1 MGLLKARFKHIS
13 LSPNGSCRSVQLTH
27 HSTELA
33 FGKPVNG
40 QPLGRSQSLST
51 LKGTSMPYASN
62 QGVRIYYE
70 VEGDGPPL
78 VLQHGSA
85 SSGAE
90 WREMGYCDVL
100 RRDYQLILIDARG
113 HGASEKPHAPA
124 AYALPRRVADVTAVL
139 DALTIRHAHYFGYS
153 MGGWI
158 GFGLAK
164 YAPERIRTLI
174 LGGAHPYAEPLQ
186 TRHTIM
192 NQGLDVFIAASE
204 RFLGCHMTP
213 TRRARLMATD
223 LRALRAQTDD
233 RPSIADVLP
242 TMAMPCLLFVGET
255 EPRLPAVQMCVQH
268 LPNVTFFVV
277 PGCDHFGAW
286 ARSDLVLPHVT
297 TFLAQYKH
305 THIPQTA
312 SE

>member
-1 MGLLKARFKHIS
+1 
-13 LSPNGSCRSVQLTH
+13 
-27 HSTELA
+27 
-33 FGKPVNG
+33 
-40 QPLGRSQSLST
+40 
-51 LKGTSMPYASN
+51 MPYASN

-70 VEGDGPPL
+70 VEGHGPPL

-85 SSGAE
+85 CSSAE
-90 WREMGYCDVL
+90 WREMGYRDVL

-113 HGASEKPHAPA
+113 HGASAKPHEPA
-124 AYALPRRVADVTAVL
+124 AYALPLRVADVTAVL

-164 YAPERIRTLI
+164 YAPERVRTLI

-186 TRHTIM
+186 ARQTIM
-192 NQGLDVFIAASE
+192 NQGLDAFIAASE

-213 TRRARLMATD
+213 TLRARLMTTD
-223 LRALRAQTDD
+223 LQALRAQTHD
-233 RPSIADVLP
+233 RSSIADVLP
-242 TMAMPCLLFVGET
+242 RMAMPCLLFAGET
-255 EPRLPAVQMCVQH
+255 EPRLPAVQMCMQH
-268 LPNVTFFVV
+268 IPNVTFFVV
-277 PGCDHFGAW
+277 PGCDHMGAW

-297 TFLAQYKH
+297 TFLAQYTH
-305 THIPQTA
+305 TYIPQTG